1 MSAETADTP
10 VTTGAIRNW
19 LPIVLALATVA
30 AGGFA
35 SYLQLKFELEA
46 VQARL
51 GLIET
56 NGTDHTRAALA
67 RVKSLEDGAA
77 ETQRVMREQGVTLE
91 RVDRRLGLLLC
102 RTDRRYCD
110 VER

>member
-51 GLIET
+51 GSIRRRT
-56 NGTDHTRAALA
+56 ARTTRARPSPA
-67 RVKSLEDGAA
+67 
-77 ETQRVMREQGVTLE
+77 
-91 RVDRRLGLLLC
+91 
-102 RTDRRYCD
+102 
-110 VER
+110 